1 MRPLLR
7 FSRADLVGYVESRG
21 LWSWHDPA
29 NEDARHVRSWL
40 RHSIL
45 PRLTE
50 RIPDVAQR
58 LRDVGRQAAAD
69 RSAWDAALDVP
80 RAQLAGRAGGSSLDA
95 STLAG
100 LDPALPRWLWRGCA
114 RAECWACD
122 TRVGGRVCQRVRGG
136 ARLELPVAAVERG
149 FERLMLLRPQ
159 LPAMTEV
166 VLASEAEGG
175 LSWGNWRLE
184 WRRESAP
191 PVQARD
197 GMTAWFVPETMLLR
211 TWRAGD
217 RVAPIGGAGRRLAVR
232 CFQDA
237 RVPRIRRSLW
247 PIFDRE
253 GTVVWIPGVCRS
265 SQLLPAP
272 GSPAVR
278 FDVAPR

>member
-1 MRPLLR
+1 
-7 FSRADLVGYVESRG
+7 
-21 LWSWHDPA
+21 
-29 NEDARHVRSWL
+29 
-40 RHSIL
+40 
-45 PRLTE
+45 
-50 RIPDVAQR
+50 
-58 LRDVGRQAAAD
+58 
-69 RSAWDAALDVP
+69 
-80 RAQLAGRAGGSSLDA
+80 
-95 STLAG
+95 
-100 LDPALPRWLWRGCA
+100 
-114 RAECWACD
+114 
-122 TRVGGRVCQRVRGG
+122 
-136 ARLELPVAAVERG
+136 VAAVERG